1 MFHWFS
7 HHAVDLR
14 ISGRIVACVPQV
26 NRLGIQPVLE
36 ISHLAQVAFLQS
48 HEIQCQAA
56 KSNSSSVFT
65 PCLHSLAACDGNA
78 VGVSALGQGGNC
90 RTFES
95 IPDAARN
102 WVRVP
107 QIGEHSRQGSGAAP
121 RRTSAGDIGT
131 CCCRTHGSGLLPPN
145 SGTTCVASTAY
156 MVLVTPRQMANRM
169 PILVQHR
176 DAVQYRHS

>member
-1 MFHWFS
+1 MQ
-7 HHAVDLR
+7 VDLR
-14 ISGRIVACVPQV
+14 ISGRIAACVPQV

-107 QIGEHSRQGSGAAP
+107 QIGSILARVAVLRRAELRQE
-121 RRTSAGDIGT
+121 TSARAAAEVMGPA
-131 CCCRTHGSGLLPPN
+131 C
-145 SGTTCVASTAY
+145 
-156 MVLVTPRQMANRM
+156 
-169 PILVQHR
+169 
-176 DAVQYRHS
+176 